1 MIARLKN
8 INEILE
14 IESETRLNYMVG
26 QKIKETNLLQYIQ
39 PRVKGALMQTL
50 LFLARPWLKRTIA
63 VSERQKRGKVQYF
76 VYAGTGNQMKSL
88 EGCVQALSKRGE
100 RFEFM
105 IPEKLISET
114 ALKELCTPYRCN
126 VFDFLVSNL
135 VLFKRYVRLYSLLS
149 DMPQSMRDKHFE
161 GFLHPYLYIAFFL
174 RVLGESKPEFVVVS
188 NDHNVDTR
196 CLVAV
201 AHFLGIKTVYM
212 QHASVVPLFPALRFT
227 YAFLDGEKSM
237 RVYEQCEKNSPGDI
251 ASYQKPQVFLSGQK
265 KTLTGNESKG
275 DNLVGVAVN
284 MLDPIEGI
292 LSLVRRLQISNIPVL
307 LRWHP
312 GQKKIDVERIYAE
325 FGSDSLVQLSD
336 PGKQHVARFL
346 DRIHTM
352 IAGNSSIH
360 LEAAL
365 MGVRTIYFEIVPPS
379 TPDYYGYV
387 REKVSTHARSVNELL
402 DMLVNDNVD
411 REDGREEAIRHYSET
426 YGTPWYGKEGEL
438 VAETLHRISKGQGVD
453 SIYDRVEKSSVF
465 GNAYGL
471 SYSPKRTAGYIDNNN

>member
-1 MIARLKN
+1 MFDRLNDLNK
-8 INEILE
+8 ILE
-14 IESETRLNYMVG
+14 IEPETRLNYLVG
-26 QKIKETNLLQYIQ
+26 QKIGEIKHLQDSQ
-39 PRVKGALMQTL
+39 PRIKGELMQTL

-63 VSERQKRGKVQYF
+63 VSIGPKRGEVQYF

-88 EGCVQALSKRGE
+88 EGCVKAMSKRGE

-114 ALKELCTPYRCN
+114 AVKELCSMFRFN
-126 VFDFLVSNL
+126 VVDLALANL
-135 VLFKRYVRLYSLLS
+135 VLIKRYVRLRKRLL
-149 DMPQSMRDKHFE
+149 DMPQNMRDKHFE
-161 GFLHPYLYIAFFL
+161 GFLHPYLFIVFFL
-174 RVLGESKPEFVVVS
+174 RVLTESKPKFVVVS

-196 CLVAV
+196 SLVAV

-212 QHASVVPLFPALRFT
+212 QHASVSPLFPALRFT

-237 RVYEQCEKNSPGDI
+237 RVYEKCEKNSPGDI

-402 DMLVNDNVD
+402 DMLVNGNVD
-411 REDGREEAIRHYSET
+411 REEGREGAIRHYSET

-438 VAETLHRISKGQGVD
+438 VAETLHRISTGQGVE
-453 SIYDRVEKSSVF
+453 SIYDRVEKSGVF
-465 GNAYGL
+465 GDAYGINIL
-471 SYSPKRTAGYIDNNN
+471 K